1 MATSKQTT
9 TVKTVQAPAPAAAV
23 AVAVVPSFAES
34 ANAIVKSYK
43 TAGKAEKVLFDSLES
58 IFRLFLDKCRVAGVP
73 RDEAGCDAVG
83 KAMMV
88 TLKPDGIIGKAL
100 TQGIHPRFQKETL
113 KNYIGGAKR
122 AHHHNVQ
129 WKASIFTDKTMACP
143 WSKKAAAAAAKT
155 AAKADAK
162 APAKAAGKVQTT
174 SLKELQATL
183 MKAIEQARLLNMRDL
198 ANALGSVAAERLD
211 GFKFESKSE

>member
-9 TVKTVQAPAPAAAV
+9 IKTTQASTPAV
-23 AVAVVPSFAES
+23 AVAVVPAFAES

-43 TAGKAEKVLFDSLES
+43 TAGKAEKNLDDSLES
-58 IFRLFLDKCRVAGVP
+58 IFRLFLDKCRVAGIP
-73 RDEAGCDAVG
+73 RDQAGCDAIG

-100 TQGIHPRFQKETL
+100 TQGIHPRFKKKTL
-113 KNYIGGAKR
+113 ENYIGGAKR

-129 WKASIFTDKTMACP
+129 WKASMFTDKAMACP

-155 AAKADAK
+155 AAKT
-162 APAKAAGKVQTT
+162 PAKSGKVTT
-174 SLKELQATL
+174 TTLKDAHASLL
-183 MKAIEQARLLNMRDL
+183 KAIQQYRLVNQRDF
-198 ANALGSVAAERLD
+198 ANQLGALIEATYSD
-211 GFKFESKSE
+211 FKFESKSE